1 MDRHVERFTKF
12 QETGQRLLPPPPILD
27 LDPVIPPYEKFGNE
41 GHLYIVKPPQEPG
54 DSLFKVGSTT
64 QLLKRMYWY
73 EPGTEL
79 LFSIY
84 VPEKLRIMERQW
96 IHELNKDP
104 SFTRFKGREYFTGS
118 WEDAM
123 KVLTRGSA
131 PAPRPPELFS

>member
-1 MDRHVERFTKF
+1 M
-12 QETGQRLLPPPPILD
+12 LD
-27 LDPVIPPYEKFGNE
+27 LDPIIPPYEKFGEE
-41 GHLYIVKPPQEPG
+41 GHLYIVKPRQDPG
-54 DSLFKVGSTT
+54 EDVFKVGSTT

-84 VPEKLRIMERQW
+84 VPKKLRIMERQW
-96 IHELNKDP
+96 IHELKKDP
-104 SFTRFKGREYFTGS
+104 NFTLVKGKEYFRGS

-123 KVLTRGSA
+123 KLITRGSA

>member
-1 MDRHVERFTKF
+1 MERHVERLTKF
-12 QETGQRLLPPPPILD
+12 QETGQRLLPPPPMLD

-41 GHLYIVKPPQEPG
+41 GHLYIVKPPQDPG
-54 DSLFKVGSTT
+54 DRLFKVGSTT

-104 SFTRFKGREYFTGS
+104 KFTRVKGREYFTGS
-118 WEDAM
+118 WEDAV

>member
-1 MDRHVERFTKF
+1 M
-12 QETGQRLLPPPPILD
+12 LD

-104 SFTRFKGREYFTGS
+104 RFTRVKGREYFTGS

-131 PAPRPPELFS
+131 PAPRPPEFFS